1 MDRAMNLLLTRR
13 QALRTTVLATAGL
26 AAGRVFGQAAPNG
39 PHKLPELGY
48 AYNALEPYIDAQT
61 MQIHHGK
68 HHAAYV
74 NNLNK
79 AIADYPDLQKMS
91 AEELVKNLDKVPERI
106 RTTVRNNAGGHVN
119 HSHFWKA
126 LKKNDGASPSD
137 RLGESILEALKASTR
152 EEAQEAFVKAALSV
166 FGSGWLWIS
175 VDKDKSLK
183 LESSPNQDSPLMQGR
198 EILFGV
204 DLWEHAYYLKYQNR
218 RPDYIAAFYNV
229 VDWAEVSRRHAAAR
243 G

>member
-1 MDRAMNLLLTRR
+1 MNLLLTRR

-26 AAGRVFGQAAPNG
+26 AAGRVFGQAAPTG

-119 HSHFWKA
+119 HTHFWKA
-126 LKKNDGASPSD
+126 LKKNDGANPSD

-152 EEAQEAFVKAALSV
+152 EEAQEAFVKAALAV

-218 RPDYIAAFYNV
+218 RNEYVAAL
-229 VDWAEVSRRHAAAR
+229 AEVINWEYIEERYQKLTS
-243 G
+243 